1 MRLLDWKVRQA
12 IRPILSLRTSLG
24 LSNKL
29 NPVTYGQYSPFGT
42 LALFSKA
49 LAAPQDDWPAHT
61 TQAGFAFFD
70 RLGRGFSRDTET
82 RTKRRD
88 DKLAQFLASGEPPI
102 LFTLGSS
109 AVMQAG
115 TFYRESFGAAQ
126 ALRRRAVL
134 LIGQSNRDSLP
145 ANLPEDIYVA
155 EYLPYSQIMPYACAV
170 VHQGGIGTVA
180 QTLRAGRPMLI
191 VPWAHD
197 QPDNAERIRRIG
209 AGRWLRRD
217 HYRANRAAAGHRAA
231 AERPKLYTKGSDLQ
245 RGHPARRW
253 AGNGL

>member
-1 MRLLDWKVRQA
+1 
-12 IRPILSLRTSLG
+12 
-24 LSNKL
+24 
-29 NPVTYGQYSPFGT
+29 
-42 LALFSKA
+42 
-49 LAAPQDDWPAHT
+49 
-61 TQAGFAFFD
+61 
-70 RLGRGFSRDTET
+70 
-82 RTKRRD
+82 
-88 DKLAQFLASGEPPI
+88 
-102 LFTLGSS
+102 
-109 AVMQAG
+109 MQAG

-197 QPDNAERIRRIG
+197 QPDNGERIRRIG

-217 HYRANRAAAGHRAA
+217 HYRANRAAEAIEPLLSDPSYTQRAQTCSEVIQHEDGPGTA
-231 AERPKLYTKGSDLQ
+231 CDTIEALLQ
-245 RGHPARRW
+245 
-253 AGNGL
+253 